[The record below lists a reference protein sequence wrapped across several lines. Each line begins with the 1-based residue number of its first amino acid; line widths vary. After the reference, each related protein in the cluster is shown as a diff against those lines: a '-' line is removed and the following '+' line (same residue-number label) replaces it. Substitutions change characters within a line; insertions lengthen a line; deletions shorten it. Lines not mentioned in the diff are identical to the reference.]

1 MPRRR
6 WLGSSNRAVSVGA
19 RCCTTRSKKAH
30 GTVFRELLYHWHPWF
45 GMRVAIH
52 GAVDK
57 ADGVVFC
64 CTLSGSGADRWL
76 EVPAWMFDRARCL
89 DSPRLTASPFVS
101 MDALSALQALKL
113 PLSSS
118 NAGILAHPDPL
129 TTRIGERLMTMRSPV
144 QPPAMPAERRRLQQS
159 DRSQQID
166 LFDGV
171 TPTQTPAW
179 RDLPQETRDT
189 LTGLMARL
197 ILEHAQ
203 ISSPALRTGA
213 GHDH

>member
-1 MPRRR
+1 
-6 WLGSSNRAVSVGA
+6 
-19 RCCTTRSKKAH
+19 
-30 GTVFRELLYHWHPWF
+30 
-45 GMRVAIH
+45 
-52 GAVDK
+52 
-57 ADGVVFC
+57 
-64 CTLSGSGADRWL
+64 
-76 EVPAWMFDRARCL
+76 
-89 DSPRLTASPFVS
+89 
-101 MDALSALQALKL
+101 
-113 PLSSS
+113 
-118 NAGILAHPDPL
+118 
-129 TTRIGERLMTMRSPV
+129 
-144 QPPAMPAERRRLQQS
+144 MPAERRRLQQS
-159 DRSQQID
+159 DRSQQIK

>member
-1 MPRRR
+1 MGSYHHRTRR
-6 WLGSSNRAVSVGA
+6 
-19 RCCTTRSKKAH
+19 
-30 GTVFRELLYHWHPWF
+30 
-45 GMRVAIH
+45 
-52 GAVDK
+52 
-57 ADGVVFC
+57 
-64 CTLSGSGADRWL
+64 
-76 EVPAWMFDRARCL
+76 
-89 DSPRLTASPFVS
+89 
-101 MDALSALQALKL
+101 
-113 PLSSS
+113 
-118 NAGILAHPDPL
+118 ILAHPDPL

-144 QPPAMPAERRRLQQS
+144 LPPAMPAERRRLQQS

-179 RDLPQETRDT
+179 RDLPEETRDT